1 MSLYYS
7 NGTFIDLAKI
17 EGGSAYKAYMLGTHD
32 SLDSSSMNV
41 AIYCPFPPQIC
52 QYWPLQAKR
61 NPLAP
66 MFRALFAKGDATLE
80 STSLTAAVATFTYN
94 MQSLEANVRS
104 SLTRL
109 NVDGRG
115 RLENVGRS
123 IVMTIGIQGKCT
135 GTFVQDPD
143 YHEDPAQLV
152 LSAEYTRHSMTAYL
166 WEEHCGDLEVL
177 KPFSS
182 GQVGHDAISACRQAG
197 GDGEGCMEALKDA
210 LRQATLT
217 PKRSQF
223 RPNEE
228 IGAVLVFGE
237 EADDDF
243 LATALRDFL
252 EERYPNGAS
261 VEINHARELSPHPA
275 FAGARSMAMADL
287 RMKETEAEWERTRQS
302 SREL

>member
-1 MSLYYS
+1 M
-7 NGTFIDLAKI
+7 DLAKI
-17 EGGSAYKAYMLGTHD
+17 EGGSAYKAYMLGNHD
-32 SLDSSSMNV
+32 SLDSDSMNV

-52 QYWPLQAKR
+52 QYWPLQDKR

-66 MFRALFAKGDATLE
+66 MFRALFATADATLE
-80 STSLTAAVATFTYN
+80 SRSLTAAVATSTYN

-104 SLTRL
+104 GLIGL
-109 NVDGRG
+109 DVDGRD

-123 IVMTIGIQGKCT
+123 IAMTIGIQGKCT

-152 LSAEYTRHSMTAYL
+152 LTVEYTRLSMTAYL

-177 KPFSS
+177 KLFISA
-182 GQVGHDAISACRQAG
+182 QVGHDATSACRKAG

-210 LRQATLT
+210 LRQATLAT
-217 PKRSQF
+217 KRSQF

-243 LATALRDFL
+243 LAVALRDFL
-252 EERYPNGAS
+252 EERYRNGAS
-261 VEINHARELSPHPA
+261 VEINHVRELSPHPA

-287 RMKETEAEWERTRQS
+287 RMKETEAEWKRTGQS